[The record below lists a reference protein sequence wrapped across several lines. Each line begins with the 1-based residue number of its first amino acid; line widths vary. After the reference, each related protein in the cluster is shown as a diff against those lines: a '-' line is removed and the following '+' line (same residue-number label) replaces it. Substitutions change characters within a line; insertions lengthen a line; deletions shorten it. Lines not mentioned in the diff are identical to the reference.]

1 MTRAEAFERERARL
15 TRVAYNMLGSHAE
28 AEDVVQEAWLRWERA
43 QEDVRD
49 PAAWL
54 TTVVG
59 RLALDALGSARARR
73 ETYVGPWLPEPIV
86 TAAGEDPADRVTLD
100 ETVSLALFTVLERL
114 SPAQRTAFVLHDVFG
129 LSFDE
134 VGEVVGRTPA
144 ATRQLAARARRDVEA
159 ARPRAAPPREE
170 QERVVAAFAAAA
182 AGGSL
187 EGLVAVLDPDVVWRS
202 DGGGRVVAL
211 RKPLVGAERVAQ
223 AVLGFA
229 RQRSPGAAMP
239 PAYSADVN
247 GQPGLVFSDPNGV
260 LSVAAFTVDGGR
272 ITEISVVRNPEKTA
286 RVARPGA

>member
-1 MTRAEAFERERARL
+1 MSDEDVFERERARL

-28 AEDVVQEAWLRWERA
+28 AEDVVQEAWLRWQQADPAEIR
-43 QEDVRD
+43 E

-73 ETYVGPWLPEPIV
+73 ETYVGPWLPEPVV
-86 TAAGEDPADRVTLD
+86 TAAGQDPADRVTLD
-100 ETVSLALFTVLERL
+100 ETVSLALFAVLERL

-134 VGEVVGRTPA
+134 VGAVVGRTPEA
-144 ATRQLAARARRDVEA
+144 ARQLASRARRDVEG
-159 ARPRAAPPREE
+159 ARPRSTPPRDE

-187 EGLVAVLDPDVVWRS
+187 EGLIAVLDPDVVWRS

-211 RKPLVGAERVAQ
+211 RKPLVGAERVAR
-223 AVLGFA
+223 AILGFA
-229 RQRSPGAAMP
+229 RRGRAE
-239 PAYSADVN
+239 AYAADVN
-247 GQPGLVFSDPNGV
+247 GEPGLVFRDDDGV
-260 LSVAAFTVDGGR
+260 LTVTAFTVDGGR
-272 ITEISVVRNPEKTA
+272 ITAISAVRNPEKT
-286 RVARPGA
+286 RHVPGP